1 MAGEATY
8 RLGNSVKV
16 TIGDNTIGG
25 QQDCT
30 LTMESD
36 TGETTTKDSGMWSDA
51 EVTGLS
57 WSVDCSGLIPV
68 SDAAVTAL
76 ETAWK
81 TGNKVTIKY
90 GNTIMPELYAVDGQR
105 KTAYL
110 YIQKGLFVKNVS
122 CGYKIVIILP
132 LLSRRGGGSIMTMKG
147 AASHRRK

>member
-90 GNTIMPELYAVDGQR
+90 GNTTTYKTGEAIIESLEQNDAMKEKSTYKVKFKGCGELTDGPSQ
-105 KTAYL
+105 
-110 YIQKGLFVKNVS
+110 
-122 CGYKIVIILP
+122 
-132 LLSRRGGGSIMTMKG
+132 
-147 AASHRRK
+147 

>member
-81 TGNKVTIKY
+81 AGNKVTIKY
-90 GNTIMPELYAVDGQR
+90 GNPNLGAFIFPCSIASFQ
-105 KTAYL
+105 
-110 YIQKGLFVKNVS
+110 S
-122 CGYKIVIILP
+122 
-132 LLSRRGGGSIMTMKG
+132 LSSTLQSSL
-147 AASHRRK
+147 ASA